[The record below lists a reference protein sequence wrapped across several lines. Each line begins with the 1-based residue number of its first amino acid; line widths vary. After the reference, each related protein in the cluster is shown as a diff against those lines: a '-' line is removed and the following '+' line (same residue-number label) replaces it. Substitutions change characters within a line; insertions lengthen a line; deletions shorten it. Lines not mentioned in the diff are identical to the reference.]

1 MIVREKPTPWEVF
14 IILRG
19 SVIRRILPLM
29 GAVAGLS
36 LAVVLM
42 HRFGWIRTPA
52 IAAMPLSIIGA
63 ALSIFAAFRNWASY
77 DRWWEARKTAGLLVI
92 DGRNLAREAL
102 AYIADAPSDDL
113 PRRIALR
120 CIAMAQV
127 TRDWLRGRPPGDDS
141 MRYLSAEER
150 ESLTSG
156 RSPPVHLLSY
166 FSADIAAA
174 LSAGRISPQI
184 ARTLEDRVVGLTV
197 AFSALERTKV
207 TPMPFAYTLLIHRTA
222 YLFCFLL
229 PFGLADMSGYWT
241 PLVAAVIS
249 YAFFGLDAIADELE
263 APFDDTPM
271 AVPLDATARALE
283 INILE
288 LLGEKQLPQPMRP
301 KNYILT

>member
-14 IILRG
+14 FVLHG
-19 SVIRRILPLM
+19 SVIRKILPLM

-36 LAVVLM
+36 MIVVLL

-77 DRWWEARKTAGLLVI
+77 DRWWEARKTTGLLVI
-92 DGRNLAREAL
+92 DGRNMAREAL
-102 AYIADAPSDDL
+102 AYIAGPSDET

-127 TRDWLRGRPPGDDS
+127 TRDWLRGCPPREES
-141 MRYLSAEER
+141 MRYLVSDER
-150 ESLTSG
+150 EALKSS
-156 RSPPVHLLSY
+156 RSAPIRLLY
-166 FSADIAAA
+166 FFSVDIADT
-174 LSAGRISPQI
+174 LSSERISPQI
-184 ARTLEDRVVGLTV
+184 ARTLEDRVAGLTT
-197 AFSALERTKV
+197 AFSVLERIKI

-229 PFGLADMSGYWT
+229 PFGLADLSGYWT
-241 PLVAAVIS
+241 PLIAAVIS
-249 YAFFGLDAIADELE
+249 YAFFGLDAIADELQ
-263 APFDDTPM
+263 APFADTPM
-271 AVPLDATARALE
+271 VIPLDATARALE

-288 LLGEKQLPQPMRP
+288 MLGEKHLPASIQP
-301 KNYILT
+301 KQFILT